1 MVAWTS
7 SFPDEPYELD
17 LSGEGKISLT
27 RPLYSGRSSGISYNL
42 ADAVLRQQNFYYQ
55 VSGPHYVDE
64 NFLRAAVARYKAFLH
79 LVFRHTSAASVFLV
93 PTYDIDLIWHTH
105 QLHPVS
111 YRSDLTRLFGRIFEH
126 DDTDSNRDP
135 GGKLDKGFA
144 KTLSLWESL
153 YDLPYEKAGCMYRG
167 EPPAAISGTIA
178 YDPTKLASLSC
189 RTKVSLKARN
199 TIQVRLS
206 VRGSKGLPQDGSVS
220 FVFSMLKQTS
230 FELHSEKREGSSP
243 RNVVSSMTP
252 ELSTEGLVITARQ
265 KGMFT
270 SKTLGR
276 LVIPW
281 KNLSDSET
289 QSLGGWFPMQDTKKD
304 REVSVLVYI
313 SATPP
318 VTANYLLRSVRVED
332 TGEDGATRRSFSSQG
347 VWITRTVFDHA
358 NKECFVIRCRYKREG
373 GKRLADTDK
382 VVNVHRTYKGSRSV
396 DGEVLGSARQLER
409 PSKDSR
415 RWSLLD
421 DAIVLVVEK
430 DAIDKQWNTR
440 PGMSL
445 NMEIKSEDCPIA
457 LLPGRH
463 LEFSVP
469 GSSDQME
476 ACFVTMVRFT
486 SDAPQGKATAL
497 INWRSGGMEI
507 DPNEDV
513 LLVLLF
519 SATISM
525 SMSDM
530 LGKGIPPWA
539 KPRALEEDQDHW
551 GAVKIDH
558 DGLGGEIYSR
568 YNDGFS
574 YVGGC
579 GISAGGGCGGGGCGS
594 WDLEEYQED
603 ISASIGGGSC
613 S

>member
-1 MVAWTS
+1 MAASPPQVNHEWSSAQEISLSLDVVAAARTHLEFLS
-7 SFPDEPYELD
+7 VVHANYRLFEEPTLNRAIESFPDEPYEL
-17 LSGEGKISLT
+17 EEKISLT

-42 ADAVLRQQNFYYQ
+42 ADAVLRQQKFYYQ
-55 VSGPHYVDE
+55 VSGPHYVDK
-64 NFLRAAVARYKAFLH
+64 NFLHAAAARYKAFLH
-79 LVFRHTSAASVFLV
+79 LVARHTSAASVFLV

-189 RTKVSLKARN
+189 RNKVSLKARN

-206 VRGSKGLPQDGSVS
+206 VRGSKGLPQDGMVS
-220 FVFSMLKQTS
+220 FVFSMLKKTG
-230 FELHSEKREGSSP
+230 FELHSQNRIGSSP
-243 RNVVSSMTP
+243 RNIVSSMTP
-252 ELSTEGLVITARQ
+252 ELSTEGLVITAWK

-281 KNLSDSET
+281 KNLSDSEM

-304 REVSVLVYI
+304 REVLVLVYI

-318 VTANYLLRSVRVED
+318 VTANYLLRSVRVGD
-332 TGEDGATRRSFSSQG
+332 TGEDGVTRSSFSSQG

-358 NKECFVIRCRYKREG
+358 NKECFVIRCW
-373 GKRLADTDK
+373 
-382 VVNVHRTYKGSRSV
+382 
-396 DGEVLGSARQLER
+396 
-409 PSKDSR
+409 
-415 RWSLLD
+415 WSLLD

-430 DAIDKQWNTR
+430 DASDKQWNMR

-445 NMEIKSEDCPIA
+445 NVEFKSEDY
-457 LLPGRH
+457 
-463 LEFSVP
+463 
-469 GSSDQME
+469 QME

-525 SMSDM
+525 SVSDM

-539 KPRALEEDQDHW
+539 
-551 GAVKIDH
+551 
-558 DGLGGEIYSR
+558 
-568 YNDGFS
+568 
-574 YVGGC
+574 
-579 GISAGGGCGGGGCGS
+579 
-594 WDLEEYQED
+594 
-603 ISASIGGGSC
+603 
-613 S
+613 